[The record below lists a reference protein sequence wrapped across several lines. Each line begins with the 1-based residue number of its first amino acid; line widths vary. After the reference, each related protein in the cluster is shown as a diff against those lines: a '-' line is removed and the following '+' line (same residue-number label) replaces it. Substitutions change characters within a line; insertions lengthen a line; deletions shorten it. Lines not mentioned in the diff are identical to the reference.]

1 MKKTAY
7 LLLDDNEGY
16 APRYVYESK
25 DIAER
30 LSAVMPYSVVEVT
43 YYVPEADTWERV
55 LRDCETDTAAL
66 DLVARCKRLAGV
78 VE

>member
-7 LLLDDNEGY
+7 LLLDEDEGY

-30 LSAVMPYSVVEVT
+30 LCAVMPYSVVEVT
-43 YYVPEADTWERV
+43 YHVPNTDTWERV
-55 LRDCETDTAAL
+55 LRDCETEQEKAI
-66 DLVARCKRLAGV
+66 VNRCIHLHM
-78 VE
+78 EDE

>member
-7 LLLDDNEGY
+7 LLLDEDEGY

-25 DIAER
+25 DIAES
-30 LSAVMPYSVVEVT
+30 LSAVTPYSVVEVA

-55 LRDCETDTAAL
+55 LRDCETEWEKAI
-66 DLVARCKRLAGV
+66 VNRCIRLHMK
-78 VE
+78 EN